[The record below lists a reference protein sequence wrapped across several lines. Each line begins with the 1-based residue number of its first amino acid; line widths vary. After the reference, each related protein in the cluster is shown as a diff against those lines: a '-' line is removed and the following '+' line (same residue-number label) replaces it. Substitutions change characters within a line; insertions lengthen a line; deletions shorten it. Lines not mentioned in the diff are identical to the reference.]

1 MLNLT
6 QLSKKEMMQIH
17 QAALQILNKTGLRI
31 DCHDYYGPL
40 EDRGAKVD
48 RNTGIVR
55 FPGDLVEEIIEQIKK
70 EIADGYIQNILNG
83 VVSGRCEPPFKGKV
97 GGACVEFLDLENQ
110 AVREPTHQDLI
121 DSLRLAEALPE
132 VGIVGNP
139 VVCLFD
145 DQGKRVDP
153 KMQRIVTA
161 ATVAK
166 YTTKCGSTEVWN
178 EKELEL
184 LIEIGIIVKGSKEE
198 YLQQP
203 CFITAKETIAPLVFP
218 EEDGR
223 ILLMLARHG
232 LPCTIVPMP
241 LNGMSSP
248 VSIVA
253 NVAITIAEVLGVM
266 TALKVIEP
274 DARFAAGVISG
285 VLDMATTFA
294 RFAVPEAI
302 LQDLIAARIFNELY
316 GQDFG
321 VGTGYI
327 DAPVPGPQAM
337 YEKYAKM
344 SAAADMGYFS
354 PSIGILNSGKRHCPE
369 QVILE
374 IELGR
379 HIEKCSVPII
389 VNKDT
394 LAVDLINEI
403 GIGGNFLST
412 EHTLLNFEELF
423 RSKVDQNQAASDVT
437 GQGAIFWAVDKKK
450 QLLSEHDYAIDRDRA
465 KAIDEVVA
473 QAKKIL

>member
-1 MLNLT
+1 MHINKE
-6 QLSKKEMMQIH
+6 QLKAIH

-31 DCHDYYGPL
+31 DCHDFYGPL
-40 EDRGAKVD
+40 EGRGAKVD
-48 RNTGIVR
+48 RNSGTVR
-55 FPGDLVEEIIEQIKK
+55 FPDTLVEEIIEQVKK
-70 EIADGYIQNILNG
+70 EVEDGYVQNILNG
-83 VVSGRCEPPFKGKV
+83 VVSGRCAPPFKAKV
-97 GGACVEFLDLENQ
+97 GGACVEFLDMENKT
-110 AVREPTHQDLI
+110 VREPTHQDLI

-145 DQGKRVDP
+145 DQGNRIDP

-184 LIEIGIIVKGSKEE
+184 LIEIGIIVKGSKEA

-223 ILLMLARHG
+223 ILLMLARHN

-241 LNGMSSP
+241 LSGMSSP
-248 VSIVA
+248 VTIAA
-253 NVAITIAEVLGVM
+253 NVAMTLAEVLGVM
-266 TALKVIEP
+266 TALKVTAPE
-274 DARFAAGVISG
+274 AKFAAGVISG
-285 VLDMATTFA
+285 VLDMASTFA

-302 LQDLIAARIFNELY
+302 NQDLIAAQIFSEMY

-327 DAPVPGPQAM
+327 DAPVPGPQAI
-337 YEKYAKM
+337 YEKYAKI
-344 SAAADMGYFS
+344 SAAAALGYFC
-354 PSIGILNSGKRHCPE
+354 PSVGILNGGKRHCPE
-369 QVILE
+369 EVILE

-379 HIEKCSVPII
+379 HIEGNCAPID
-389 VNKDT
+389 VNEDT
-394 LAVDLINEI
+394 LAVELINEV
-403 GIGGNFLST
+403 GIGGNFLGE
-412 EHTLLNFEELF
+412 EHTLHNFRKLFSTGLTTNQNLEL
-423 RSKVDQNQAASDVT
+423 SDATEQDAV
-437 GQGAIFWAVDKKK
+437 FWAIEKKK
-450 QLLSEHDYAIDRDRA
+450 RILSESVYEIDRDRLD
-465 KAIDEVVA
+465 AIDEIVKRA
-473 QAKKIL
+473 EKIL